1 MLPNGDLYEKEKRF
15 FDFVDSRAENI
26 VEEWVNTTNCDIIRV
41 DGTKSIEANISYI
54 AKQIS
59 P

>member
-26 VEEWVNTTNCDIIRV
+26 VDEWIKTTNCDIIRV
-41 DGTKSIEANISYI
+41 DGTKSIEDNISYI